1 VFHKI
6 GTPVHFSNIILP
18 CGPISIIDIP
28 NCSAE
33 NWLEVCDTCTYLTF
47 RYSLK
52 ILTSLSNFWKF
63 IETPDFIPPNLW
75 PPNSPD
81 INPVDYKIWG
91 LLQEQIYKTNIKDI
105 DQLQHR
111 IAEEWDKQPDQR
123 IIDEAV
129 MLQSGERDF
138 EHVWLQVED
147 SLSTKCEHLS
157 FVIFCKGI
165 FWPNSLKYCCFVQ

>member
-1 VFHKI
+1 
-6 GTPVHFSNIILP
+6 
-18 CGPISIIDIP
+18 
-28 NCSAE
+28 
-33 NWLEVCDTCTYLTF
+33 
-47 RYSLK
+47 
-52 ILTSLSNFWKF
+52 
-63 IETPDFIPPNLW
+63 LW

-165 FWPNSLKYCCFVQ
+165 F